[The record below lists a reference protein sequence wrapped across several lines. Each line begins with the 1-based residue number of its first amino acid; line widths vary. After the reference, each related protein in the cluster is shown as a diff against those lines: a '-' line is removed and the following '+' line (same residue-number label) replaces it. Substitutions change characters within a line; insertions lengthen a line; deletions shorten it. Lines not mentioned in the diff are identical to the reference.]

1 MIDPGDRQSNM
12 EFKGLSLGPTMSFRT
27 RLIIEISVSK
37 KGLGMESNRGQ
48 GLYVLR
54 ISKQSHCSISV
65 AYDSELK
72 MVVNKNS

>member
-48 GLYVLR
+48 GLYMYE
-54 ISKQSHCSISV
+54 H
-65 AYDSELK
+65 
-72 MVVNKNS
+72 